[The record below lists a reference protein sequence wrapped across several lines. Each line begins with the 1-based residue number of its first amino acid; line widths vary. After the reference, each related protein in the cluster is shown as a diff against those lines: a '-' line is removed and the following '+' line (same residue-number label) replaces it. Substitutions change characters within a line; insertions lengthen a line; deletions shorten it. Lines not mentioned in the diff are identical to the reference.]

1 MRKSVKIFAVLAM
14 FIAMTSLS
22 FTGTFAYL
30 IRTDNLLNSLFVG
43 ENKITVEE
51 EFDKPVLKPGITF
64 HKMPYAENTGNLDC
78 FIRCRVDFSSSEAG
92 RNNNEGGYC
101 TLDYN
106 TEYWTYNPD
115 DGYWYYKEIVK
126 PGESTKEHALFTTA
140 SISSDVEEKDLQ
152 DFYIFVYTESFQAGD
167 HSADDY
173 MSADIWRQAA

>member
-1 MRKSVKIFAVLAM
+1 MRKSVKIIAVLAL
-14 FIAMTSLS
+14 FVAMAAVS
-22 FTGTFAYL
+22 FAGTFAYL

-51 EFDKPVLKPGITF
+51 EFDKPILKPGITF

-78 FIRCRVDFSSSEAG
+78 FIRCRVDFSSSDAG
-92 RNNNEGGYC
+92 MNNNEGGYC

-106 TEYWTYNPD
+106 TQYWTYNPD
-115 DGYWYYKEIVK
+115 DGYWYYKQILK

-140 SISSDVEEKDLQ
+140 TISNTVDEKDLE
-152 DFYIFVYTESFQAGD
+152 DFYIFVYTESYQSGD

-173 MSADIWRQAA
+173 MSADIWGQAA